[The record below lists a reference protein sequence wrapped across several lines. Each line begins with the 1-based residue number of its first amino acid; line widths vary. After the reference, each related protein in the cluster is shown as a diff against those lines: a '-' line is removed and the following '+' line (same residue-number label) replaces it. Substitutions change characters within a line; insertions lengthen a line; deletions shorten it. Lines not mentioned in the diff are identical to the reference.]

1 MPLNLIH
8 IPKTGGTSIEFFLDS
23 NNIKYTSHHLV
34 KMSNPLDDS
43 EKYITIIRNP
53 IARFVSAFNYYFSL
67 VSQNLHDLSYNKLNL
82 DNCLSP
88 YFTKKKMVTNYYFDP
103 FIDDLILHFETANKL
118 AESLSSEDI
127 NIKNKARSLCGYN
140 HFAGIG
146 FYLDKNFINTFH
158 KNIVWVG
165 ILENIDN
172 DIRTLCKTLDIKD
185 TSKMK
190 KIRENKNNH
199 SKYLSDKAIQNLLEF
214 YNDDYISI
222 ELLQKYNLI
231 DSNILNSYREYS
243 NSS

>member
-34 KMSNPLDDS
+34 KQHNPLDDS

-53 IARFVSAFNYYFSL
+53 ISRFVSAFNYYFSL
-67 VSQNLHDLSYNKLNL
+67 VSQNLDDISYNKLNL

-103 FIDDLILHFETANKL
+103 VIDDLILHFETANKL
-118 AESLSSEDI
+118 AESLSSDNIE
-127 NIKNKARSLCGYN
+127 IKNQARLLCGYN

-146 FYLDKNFINTFH
+146 FYLDKNFINEFH
-158 KNIVWVG
+158 SNIVWVG

-172 DIRTLCKTLDIKD
+172 DIKRLCKVLDIND

-190 KIRENKNNH
+190 KIRENKNNL
-199 SKYLSDKAIQNLLEF
+199 SKYLSEKAIKNLVEF
-214 YNDDYISI
+214 YNEDYISI

-231 DSNILNSYREYS
+231 DSTILNSYKEYS
-243 NSS
+243 ISS